1 MRIAKVLEPFG
12 LLWLELDRHDPVS
25 LRQIKDSTDTR
36 ICSGES
42 LTYMQSYLPY
52 FQLHSADVF
61 MIDVCWN
68 GFAQAKKVGDLA
80 EVFQHNISPHNFYSH
95 LATFTSA
102 SLCAT
107 LPNVRILEI
116 DIDDIPWK
124 SELVTT
130 APQIKDGYMTIPKGL
145 GWGADINEEVAK
157 AHPWTPSAPHH

>member
-12 LLWLELDRHDPVS
+12 LLWLEMDRHDPVS
-25 LRQIKDSTDTR
+25 LRQIKDSTETR

-42 LTYMQSYLPY
+42 LTYMQNYLPY
-52 FQLHSADVF
+52 FQMHAADIF

-80 EVFQHNISPHNFYSH
+80 DAYQHNVSPHNFYSH
-95 LATFTSA
+95 LATFISS

-116 DIDDIPWK
+116 DIDDMPWK
-124 SELVTT
+124 DELTT
-130 APQIKDGYMTIPKGL
+130 AVPEIKDGYMTVPNTP
-145 GWGADINEEVAK
+145 GWGADINEDVSK